1 MGRRQTPT
9 SRDVALRAGVSRGTV
24 SSVLNGARGNI
35 RVSDPTRQRVLSAA
49 TELGYAPHAAAQ
61 ALRRQ
66 RSRIIGFVPNLHRGV
81 PFEDP
86 VSCLLSTHL
95 AEAAL
100 RRGYHLVEASAE
112 SAASRGSDE
121 LARFLLG
128 WRVDGVVFDRPKTEG
143 EVRRFVEHGLPVV
156 QLMRP
161 QFGVPTPT
169 VTVDAVP
176 GIRAAVAH
184 LTGLGHRAIAFVGS
198 GAQHPVD
205 QARRD
210 GFVAALAH
218 HGLAVPDGYLQLG
231 GRRTADG
238 HAATRALLALPAR
251 PTAIL
256 AAGDP
261 LALGALRLLHEAR
274 VRVPD
279 ELSLVSYDDAFAAG
293 LYPPLT
299 SIAQPFAEIAERATA
314 LVVGGADDPH
324 APPADAGHVVLPTRL
339 TVRHSTQPPDAAG
352 TEAARARPADSPYPR
367 GRATDARDARGR
379 R

>member
-1 MGRRQTPT
+1 MARRQAPT
-9 SRDVALRAGVSRGTV
+9 SSDVALRAGVSRGTV
-24 SSVLNGARGNI
+24 STVLNGARGNI
-35 RVSDPTRQRVLSAA
+35 RVSDQTRQRVLSAA

-61 ALRRQ
+61 SLRRQ

-86 VSCLLSTHL
+86 VSYLLSTHL
-95 AEAAL
+95 AEAAM

-169 VTVDAVP
+169 VAVDARP
-176 GIRAAVAH
+176 GIRAAVVH
-184 LTGLGHRAIAFVGS
+184 LTELGHRAIAFIGS

-205 QARRD
+205 RARRD
-210 GFVAALAH
+210 GFVAALAD
-218 HGLAVPDGYLQLG
+218 HGLATPDGYLRLG
-231 GRRTADG
+231 AYGAADG
-238 HAATRALLALPAR
+238 YAAAQALLALPAR

-261 LALGALRLLHEAR
+261 LALGALRLLHEVR

-279 ELSLVSYDDAFAAG
+279 ELSLVSYDDAFAAE

-299 SIAQPFAEIAERATA
+299 SIAQPFAEIAEHAIA
-314 LVVGGADDPH
+314 LIVDGADE
-324 APPADAGHVVLPTRL
+324 PANPGADVRHTALPTRL
-339 TVRHSTQPPDAAG
+339 TIRHSTGPPDAAG
-352 TEAARARPADSPYPR
+352 TEANHQAL
-367 GRATDARDARGR
+367 
-379 R
+379 